1 MKNILGVSALASL
14 LLMPTAYATLLVG
27 DTVNG
32 KRLYNANCT
41 GCHDTS
47 VHSRKERFVQ
57 SLDALRK
64 QLGNCRHLAT
74 AEFSA
79 SETQDLLKY
88 LNEEFYKFR

>member
-1 MKNILGVSALASL
+1 MKNIMWVGMLAGI
-14 LLMPTAYATLLVG
+14 LLMPTAYATSLVG

-32 KRLYNANCT
+32 KRLYDANCT

-47 VHSRKERFVQ
+47 VFSRKDRFVQ

-64 QLGNCRHLAT
+64 QLENCRHLAT

-79 SETQDLLKY
+79 SETQDLVKY